1 MDLEVEYLYDA
12 PGRQSTASPARI
24 RFAGACISDIAPSVA
39 KNGLLALPA
48 LADAHDHARGLHHI
62 GFGAKDQSFE
72 LWRAALY
79 AQPPIDPY
87 LNAAL
92 AFVVWKLWGE
102 NRELQKE
109 LRDTH
114 KQQAEFWREVARQVK
129 VEGKP

>member
-1 MDLEVEYLYDA
+1 MDMETLPWAELLK
-12 PGRQSTASPARI
+12 
-24 RFAGACISDIAPSVA
+24 AGGI
-39 KNGLLALPA
+39 
-48 LADAHDHARGLHHI
+48 
-62 GFGAKDQSFE
+62 
-72 LWRAALY
+72 
-79 AQPPIDPY
+79 
-87 LNAAL
+87 NAAL